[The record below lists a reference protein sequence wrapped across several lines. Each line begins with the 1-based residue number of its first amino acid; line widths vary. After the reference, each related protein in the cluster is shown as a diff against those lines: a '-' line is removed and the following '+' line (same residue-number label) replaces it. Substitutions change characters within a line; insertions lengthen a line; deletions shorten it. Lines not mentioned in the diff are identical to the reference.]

1 MAARA
6 SFVPASANY
15 NPATAPYAPAS
26 RSYVPASSSHV
37 VPATDPYAPA
47 SASYVRAA
55 SAAASTSVVPG
66 SIPPASTQDP
76 RFFIKGWFVHVAGT
90 DPVGPVSANQVARGI
105 KAGKI
110 PAEAS
115 IQWQGDLWWKGV
127 YDEPAIIAALK
138 AL

>member
-1 MAARA
+1 MAARS
-6 SFVPASANY
+6 SFVPASASY
-15 NPATAPYAPAS
+15 NPASAPYAPAAA
-26 RSYVPASSSHV
+26 PASRTYVLASASHV

-55 SAAASTSVVPG
+55 PTSVVPG

-76 RFFIKGWFVHVAGT
+76 RFFIKGFFVHVQGS

>member
-1 MAARA
+1 MAARS
-6 SFVPASANY
+6 SFVPASSSY
-15 NPATAPYAPAS
+15 NPATEPYAPAS
-26 RSYVPASSSHV
+26 RTYPKSLVPASASHV

-47 SASYVRAA
+47 SASYVRA
-55 SAAASTSVVPG
+55 SSSVVPA

-76 RFFIKGWFVHVAGT
+76 RLFMKGFFIHVAGS

-138 AL
+138 TI

>member
-1 MAARA
+1 M
-6 SFVPASANY
+6 SYVPASASY
-15 NPATAPYAPAS
+15 NPASAPYEPPS
-26 RSYVPASSSHV
+26 RSYVPASASYV
-37 VPATDPYAPA
+37 PA
-47 SASYVRAA
+47 SAPYVRKTGSYAPPPSFVPA
-55 SAAASTSVVPG
+55 SMV
-66 SIPPASTQDP
+66 PASTQDP
-76 RFFIKGWFVHVAGT
+76 RLFMKGFFIHVEGT

-127 YDEPAIIAALK
+127 YDEPAVIAALK

>member
-6 SFVPASANY
+6 SFVPASSSY
-15 NPATAPYAPAS
+15 NPASAPYAPAS
-26 RSYVPASSSHV
+26 RTLVSASASHS

-55 SAAASTSVVPG
+55 SSSVVPG
-66 SIPPASTQDP
+66 SIPPASNQDP

-90 DPVGPVSANQVARGI
+90 EPVGPVSADQVARGI

-115 IQWQGDLWWKGV
+115 IQWEGDLWWKGV

>member
-1 MAARA
+1 MAAR
-6 SFVPASANY
+6 SSYVPASASY
-15 NPATAPYAPAS
+15 NPATEPYAPAS
-26 RSYVPASSSHV
+26 RTYPKSLVPASASHV

-47 SASYVRAA
+47 SASYVRA
-55 SAAASTSVVPG
+55 SDSVVPG

-76 RFFIKGWFVHVAGT
+76 RFFIKGFFVHVAGS

-138 AL
+138 TL